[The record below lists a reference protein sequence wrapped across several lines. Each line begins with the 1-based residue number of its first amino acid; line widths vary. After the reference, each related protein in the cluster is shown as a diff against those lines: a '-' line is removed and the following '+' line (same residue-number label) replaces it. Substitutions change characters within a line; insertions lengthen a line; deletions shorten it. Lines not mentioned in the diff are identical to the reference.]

1 MKLPRRVVLVG
12 AIATAAP
19 GPDADLHEV
28 ITATVAC
35 SGADGARGDAEPSG
49 FFVDLSWHSGQAGQN
64 YRRFS
69 KDKNLRTRASQQ
81 LISF

>member
-1 MKLPRRVVLVG
+1 MKLPGRVVLVG

-35 SGADGARGDAEPSG
+35 SGADGARGDAEPAG
-49 FFVDLSWHSGQAGQN
+49 FFP
-64 YRRFS
+64 
-69 KDKNLRTRASQQ
+69 
-81 LISF
+81 

>member
-35 SGADGARGDAEPSG
+35 SGADGAREDAETAG
-49 FFVDLSWHSGQAGQN
+49 FFP
-64 YRRFS
+64 
-69 KDKNLRTRASQQ
+69 
-81 LISF
+81 